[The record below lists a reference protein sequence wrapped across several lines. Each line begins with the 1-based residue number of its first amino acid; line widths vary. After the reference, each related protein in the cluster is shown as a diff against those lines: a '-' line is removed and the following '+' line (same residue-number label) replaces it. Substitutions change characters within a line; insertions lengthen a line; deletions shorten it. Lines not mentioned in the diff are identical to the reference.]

1 MSNQVDASHILVKTE
16 HEANEILEKV
26 KGGESFE
33 KLAEE
38 KSECPSGKKG
48 GGLGWFGRG
57 QMVAE
62 FDKACFNAKK
72 GDLLG
77 PIKTQFGY
85 HVIKILDCKG

>member
-48 GGLGWFGRG
+48 
-57 QMVAE
+57 
-62 FDKACFNAKK
+62 
-72 GDLLG
+72 
-77 PIKTQFGY
+77 
-85 HVIKILDCKG
+85 